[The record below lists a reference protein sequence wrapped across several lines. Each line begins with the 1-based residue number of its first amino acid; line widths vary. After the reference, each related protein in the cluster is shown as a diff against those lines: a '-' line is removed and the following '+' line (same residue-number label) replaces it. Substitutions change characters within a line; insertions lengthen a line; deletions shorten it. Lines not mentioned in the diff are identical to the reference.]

1 MPVEPPK
8 STSFHR
14 KLAARPIREASMPR
28 VLVVD
33 DQADVRTMIS
43 IVLRIHQ
50 FEIVEAESAASALKL
65 FEDASFGEASLDL
78 AIVDIFLQGTNGSD
92 LIAALRRHVPGLPVV
107 AISGMTALD
116 FLSEAPELSDV
127 VCLQKPFRPRDLMR
141 AIEAARESRRQSGGA
156 VAAAA
161 R

>member
-1 MPVEPPK
+1 
-8 STSFHR
+8 
-14 KLAARPIREASMPR
+14 MPR

-33 DQADVRTMIS
+33 DQADVRTIIS
-43 IVLRIHQ
+43 IVLRIHH

-65 FEDASFGEASLDL
+65 FEEASVGEASFDL
-78 AIVDIFLQGTNGSD
+78 VIVDIFLQGTNGSV
-92 LIAALRRHVPGLPVV
+92 LIAALRGRVPGLPVI

-116 FLSEAPELSDV
+116 FLSETPELSDV
-127 VCLQKPFRPRDLMR
+127 VCLQKPFRPPDLMR
-141 AIEAARESRRQSGGA
+141 AIEAAQGSRRQSAGA